1 MSLTATEKRMWKEV
15 SKKEVSNLVLP
26 KNSIITALNREKLP
40 IFANSFKQRSDYIA
54 LKPSS
59 PRSPCWT
66 VEQQSRLI
74 ESFIMNIPVP
84 PIILYE
90 YEKGYKSYELVDGQQ
105 RINAI
110 RAFYANQLQLAGLE
124 FMPELNGCT
133 FDKLSWKIKN
143 SLEHRSIFMI
153 AILTKWADTH
163 KNALVLKQRAL
174 ERLNMGRLEPQEVR
188 NWIYKGQFN
197 ALLIE
202 LAQQPLFVK
211 AWNISPRQ
219 AFYKKME
226 DVELILRFFALR
238 LMEHI
243 QGGLNQFLDLYMM
256 KSLAFSDEDLEFLK
270 VLFLE
275 TLTTASQ
282 LYGDTLFKP
291 FNPNAQDWKKHPNK
305 AYYEAV
311 MVGLSRHLPKAKVL
325 IERKQTVIE
334 KTKHLFEQEEI
345 GSSQNSE
352 ASIQKRITLF
362 DNLFSQVIEE

>member
-15 SKKEVSNLVLP
+15 SNLVLP
-26 KNSIITALNREKLP
+26 KNSQIITALNREKLP
-40 IFANSFKQRSDYIA
+40 VFANTLKQRSDYIA

-59 PRSPCWT
+59 PRRPCWT

-133 FDKLSWKIKN
+133 LEKLSWKIKN
-143 SLEHRSIFMI
+143 TLEHRSIFMI
-153 AILTKWADTH
+153 AILTKWADTD
-163 KNALVLKQRAL
+163 KNALFLKQRAL
-174 ERLNMGRLEPQEVR
+174 ERLNLGRLEQQEVR
-188 NWIYKGQFN
+188 NLVYKGQFN

-211 AWNISPRQ
+211 AWHISPRQ

-238 LMEHI
+238 HVEHI
-243 QGGLNQFLDLYMM
+243 QGGLNKFLDLYMM
-256 KSLAFSDEDLEFLK
+256 KSMAFSDEDIEFLK

-291 FNPNAQDWKKHPNK
+291 FNPNSRDWKKQPNK

-311 MVGLSRHLPKAKVL
+311 MVGLSRHLQKAKVL
-325 IERKQTVIE
+325 IERKKTVME
-334 KTKHLFEQEEI
+334 KTKHLFEKVGI
-345 GSSQNSE
+345 WSASQNSDAE
-352 ASIQKRITLF
+352 IQKRITLF
-362 DNLFSQVIEE
+362 DNLFSQVINHHV